1 MIFKKKQNA
10 LYITY
15 KNIHYVRI
23 NRKFIYD
30 NLIVKRPLMYKK
42 RLGLI
47 SQSSR
52 RSFLQVNHDKDAS
65 RSVKL
70 TKMILHESH

>member
-1 MIFKKKQNA
+1 MLCMLNSSFSFVFMIFKKKQNA

-42 RLGLI
+42 G
-47 SQSSR
+47 
-52 RSFLQVNHDKDAS
+52 
-65 RSVKL
+65 
-70 TKMILHESH
+70 